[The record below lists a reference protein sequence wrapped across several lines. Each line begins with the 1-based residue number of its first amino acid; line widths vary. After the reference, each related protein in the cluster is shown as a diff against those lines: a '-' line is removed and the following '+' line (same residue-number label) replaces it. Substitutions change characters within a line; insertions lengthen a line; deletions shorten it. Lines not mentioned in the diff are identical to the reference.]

1 MTGGEGCLHPLIL
14 RLRYRHRRIFDSTSQ
29 PTHPGFWHGGGMTER
44 RGTPSRWSSP
54 IEGPLRSCR
63 LYRLYHPDHST
74 SAPAHTSRAS
84 ARAAPAP
91 TTLVTQG
98 SHRRR
103 GNRTPPLALSLGVIQ
118 GSRLGARPRRTCS
131 ICDSS
136 RERRLDPYPHLA
148 GWGLGAARRE
158 GVVCGGGWTAGRR
171 RRR

>member
-1 MTGGEGCLHPLIL
+1 MLVSLVRAEWARYALDSSRSLGMTGLWGGDGF
-14 RLRYRHRRIFDSTSQ
+14 RL
-29 PTHPGFWHGGGMTER
+29 GGWNGG
-44 RGTPSRWSSP
+44 RGRVTPSRWSSP
-54 IEGPLRSCR
+54 IEGPLCNCR

-91 TTLVTQG
+91 PTLVTQG

-103 GNRTPPLALSLGVIQ
+103 GYRTPPLALSLGVIQ

-136 RERRLDPYPHLA
+136 RERGLDPYPHPA